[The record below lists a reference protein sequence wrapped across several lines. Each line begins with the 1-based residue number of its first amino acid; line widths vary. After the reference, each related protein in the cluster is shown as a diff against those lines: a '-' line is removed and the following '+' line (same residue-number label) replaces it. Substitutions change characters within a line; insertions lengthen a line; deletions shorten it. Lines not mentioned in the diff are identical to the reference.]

1 MLINLSHTIYKDDY
15 INISNNIFYKYYIY
29 IYILYRKKYG
39 RIQALVKVNRQKSQL
54 SPMDVLKKVLITFKN
69 GYQLIQIQLKDKG
82 MVVLDVMAR

>member
-1 MLINLSHTIYKDDY
+1 MLFNLSHTIYIDDY

-39 RIQALVKVNRQKSQL
+39 RIQALVKVNRQESQL
-54 SPMDVLKKVLITFKN
+54 LPMDVLKEVLITFKN

>member
-1 MLINLSHTIYKDDY
+1 MLINLSHTIYIDDY

-39 RIQALVKVNRQKSQL
+39 RIQALVKVNRQESQL
-54 SPMDVLKKVLITFKN
+54 LPMDVLKEVLITFKN

>member
-1 MLINLSHTIYKDDY
+1 MLFNLSHTIYIDDY
-15 INISNNIFYKYYIY
+15 INISNNVFYKYY